1 MHMLA
6 WVSWPPNELGNPY
19 AMTLIMEIYH

>member
-1 MHMLA
+1 MLA